1 MAKDNSK
8 FVKGIEIKE
17 SDVLLNKSLEITVD
31 SGATSDTK
39 TTLKAAQ
46 SSNVTVTLPNA
57 TDTLVGRATTD
68 TLTNKSIDDDNNAI
82 TNLALTGIKTVLGQ
96 ANNFLSRDVTG
107 AVIDTKAVPTG
118 AVVGT
123 SDTQTL
129 TNKTIDGSSSG
140 TNTIQNTAFDVE
152 YDNSGSTLTATHVN
166 DAVDQLDLK
175 AEAAT
180 AGPASSTDNA
190 LVRFDGT
197 TGKLVQ
203 NSGTTLDDSGN
214 MIVQNDLTVLGNLQV
229 DGTTTT
235 VNTATLDVE
244 DANITINK
252 NGNQATADDVAGLTV
267 EMTDATDVAIVYDK
281 DVASRWKVGD
291 VGSEAQIA
299 TVSHTQTL
307 TNKTIAAGSNTITG
321 LLHGTQ
327 VDNPSS
333 GVHGVTGSVVGTS
346 DAQDLS
352 NKTFTNPVILEEQ
365 ASSPSTPSSGDR
377 KLYSKT
383 DGKLYHKGSDGVER
397 KVGSGSGASVNYHE
411 DYDCDDISKV
421 SVYDDGGAV
430 PTDGAGG
437 TTSVTAT
444 LETSAPLAG
453 TGSYKLSKGA
463 SNLQGEGWAVNSSA
477 LDDLEA
483 GGPNA
488 IWINFS
494 YKTSANYASG
504 DVTVYA
510 YRVGS
515 STLEAVNTFQGS
527 SFTNSLPAAP
537 NGSTYAGWI
546 TASSS
551 DTSIRLILHVASTNA
566 TAYDIHVDRLSI
578 GPQSVVQSGIMS
590 DWQSY
595 TPTYGGVGTVS
606 SAYALWRRV
615 GDSIEVT
622 GRFTTGTTTSS
633 AVSISLPNS
642 YTIDATKITASNLA
656 GLADA
661 NISSATLMGFCTLAV
676 PGASSIALGER
687 TSAQSLIATSI
698 IGTAIG
704 DAVVTTYSFR
714 APITGWTS
722 GNTMSTAELAVRN
735 ARARYSTNAGQS
747 ISTATTTIV
756 NFEDKSYDTHN
767 AVTTGGS
774 WKFTAPATGYYKVT
788 SRLLFTNT
796 SNWNAGEFA
805 QFSLYKNGSV
815 YSQLDY
821 VDNYFTGTAMFG
833 SVRGSDTVYLVAG
846 DYIDIRIYQNTGSAL
861 TIDSAAT
868 FTYVSIEQ
876 LPDLTV
882 LGVNGSPVEI
892 TNNSSSTKTPSASA
906 HFHSHTNNSLTLTA
920 GTWELLPSRL
930 TFSSSGGSAAYI
942 SLQGGWSGANGGD
955 NGTFPTALKDT
966 AGITVLTTPSATT
979 DFGGRSVFLP
989 TSGVSD
995 WVTSTGSV
1003 IIRVSQTVTVYL
1015 NTYAE
1020 MTTPANARINVYPNA
1035 KRLQ

>member
-118 AVVGT
+118 TVVGT

-129 TNKTIDGSSSG
+129 TNKTIDGSSLG

-281 DVASRWKVGD
+281 DVASRWKAGD
-291 VGSEAQIA
+291 VGAEAQIV

-307 TNKTIAAGSNTITG
+307 TNKTIAGGSNTITG

-346 DAQDLS
+346 DTQDLS

-397 KVGSGSGASVNYHE
+397 KVGSGSGASVNYWP
-411 DYDCDDISKV
+411 DFDCDDISKV
-421 SVYDDGGAV
+421 VAYDDGLPAPV
-430 PTDGAGG
+430 DGVGG
-437 TTSVTAT
+437 TTSVTSS
-444 LETSAPLAG
+444 LETSSPLAG

-463 SNLQGEGWAVNSSA
+463 SNLQGEGWSLTSDS

-483 GGPNA
+483 GGGNN
-488 IWINFS
+488 IWIDFS
-494 YKTSANYASG
+494 YKTSANFVAD
-504 DVTVYA
+504 DVKVYV

-515 STLEAVNTFQGS
+515 NTLEALNTFQGS
-527 SFTNSLPAAP
+527 SMSNTLPVAA
-537 NGSTYAGWI
+537 NGARYTGWV
-546 TASSS
+546 TCSSS
-551 DTSIRLILHVASTNA
+551 DTSIRLILHCASTSA
-566 TAYDIHVDRLSI
+566 LAYDIYMDRLSM
-578 GPQSVVQSGIMS
+578 GPSAQVQAGIQS

-595 TPTYGGVGTVS
+595 TPTWTVISGSNPAIGNGTIS
-606 SAYALWRRV
+606 GRKRRV
-615 GDSIEVT
+615 GDTQEIEIQIT
-622 GRFTTGTTTSS
+622 SGTTTTYGSGTYLFGLPTTEVADTTAPS
-633 AVSISLPNS
+633 GLGTISMYRNISPFNS
-642 YTIDATKITASNLA
+642 YNGVVSLYSSSQLLASGTGSSNWTNTNPTTLDASTASH
-656 GLADA
+656 
-661 NISSATLMGFCTLAV
+661 
-676 PGASSIALGER
+676 SIK
-687 TSAQSLIATSI
+687 IAFQYKVS
-698 IGTAIG
+698 
-704 DAVVTTYSFR
+704 
-714 APITGWTS
+714 GWTS
-722 GNTMSTAELAVRN
+722 GNVMSTAELQVRS
-735 ARARYSTNAGQS
+735 AKARYQTNAGQS
-747 ISTATTTIV
+747 ISNATTTIV
-756 NFEDKSYDTHN
+756 NFEDITYDTHA
-767 AVTTGGS
+767 AVTTGAS

-796 SNWNAGEFA
+796 FNWNAGEFA

-833 SVRGSDTVYLVAG
+833 SVRGSDTVYLAVG

-882 LGVNGSPVEI
+882 LGVNGVNELVESSNGTLANYSI
-892 TNNSSSTKTPSASA
+892 PAGQWGELTSISLTPGTWDIEAHIAWYSNGATTLQNVGCGISTTSGNSSSG
-906 HFHSHTNNSLTLTA
+906 LTLADT
-920 GTWELLPSRL
+920 LQYNKK
-930 TFSSSGGSAAYI
+930 SG
-942 SLQGGWSGANGGD
+942 
-955 NGTFPTALKDT
+955 
-966 AGITVLTTPSATT
+966 
-979 DFGGRSVFLP
+979 
-989 TSGVSD
+989 TSGDRDTSFVFKRGVV
-995 WVTSTGSV
+995 VTST
-1003 IIRVSQTVTVYL
+1003 TTYYL
-1015 NTYAE
+1015 KAYADSP
-1020 MTTPANARINVYPNA
+1020 TTNLKSAHKLSARRI
-1035 KRLQ
+1035 Q